1 MAPKSSSS
9 QAQFNA
15 NLRNRFNNHSLSSGP
30 SSFPRRA
37 PLPAGA
43 AAAAPAAAAAAGSTR
58 SAWTQAST
66 DPKGKGKGKIEEI
79 QEEELLKADNMAR
92 RLTRFYTSNFERRPV
107 ITLCITNCI
116 LSTFGDACA
125 QLIPILGAAAGAPVP
140 AWDLDRTLRFAMFGF
155 SLGPLIEKWNRFL
168 EYRFPLRPTAAVF
181 GQTPGFMEDPNS
193 PAFVDGLKRAAEK
206 EGFRV
211 NIDRGDA
218 MQGQQYQ
225 GLNEKTGVVD
235 PQHVAMPNVGNPGQ
249 ISVKALF
256 KRVAADQLI
265 MAPLGL
271 IIFLSTM
278 SVLEGLEWEEIK
290 ERYRRLYFPLLIVNW
305 QIWPFVQFINFR
317 YLPLRYRVPFS
328 ASLGV
333 LWTIF
338 LSFKNSSAKTPAA
351 A

>member
-1 MAPKSSSS
+1 MPC
-9 QAQFNA
+9 
-15 NLRNRFNNHSLSSGP
+15 
-30 SSFPRRA
+30 
-37 PLPAGA
+37 
-43 AAAAPAAAAAAGSTR
+43 
-58 SAWTQAST
+58 
-66 DPKGKGKGKIEEI
+66 
-79 QEEELLKADNMAR
+79 LLD
-92 RLTRFYTSNFERRPV
+92 TCS
-107 ITLCITNCI
+107 ITNCI

-125 QLIPILGAAAGAPVP
+125 QLIPILVSSEIQFHASDSRRKNVQAADGPPYDASPLQSPQGAAAGAPVP

-278 SVLEGLEWEEIK
+278 SILEGLEWEDIK

-305 QIWPFVQFINFR
+305 QMCVC
-317 YLPLRYRVPFS
+317 
-328 ASLGV
+328 
-333 LWTIF
+333 
-338 LSFKNSSAKTPAA
+338 SSSG
-351 A
+351 